1 MLNVNN
7 KFSNKVKIVYNTID
21 SEKITI
27 TILSKDYDFLYCRFD
42 KCFGDTETLIKDFFK
57 ESVENNI
64 EAMKDL
70 SNFRKEIALPK
81 ATMKKINAM
90 LYYYETING
99 EYNPISLDKF
109 IILMVD
115 KLYEIKKKS
124 YKETGEKI
132 SKIVEKVIT

>member
-1 MLNVNN
+1 
-7 KFSNKVKIVYNTID
+7 
-21 SEKITI
+21 
-27 TILSKDYDFLYCRFD
+27 
-42 KCFGDTETLIKDFFK
+42 
-57 ESVENNI
+57 
-64 EAMKDL
+64 MKKL
-70 SNFRKEIALPK
+70 SNFREEIALPK